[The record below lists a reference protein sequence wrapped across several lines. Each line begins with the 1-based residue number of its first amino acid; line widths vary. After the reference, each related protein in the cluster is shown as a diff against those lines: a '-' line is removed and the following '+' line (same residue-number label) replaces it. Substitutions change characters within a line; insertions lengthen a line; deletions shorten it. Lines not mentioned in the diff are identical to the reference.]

1 MDFNHYKKIIDELA
15 LSDKETKTLLQEG
28 LLDLKNRYPM
38 LDRFAVRGYTPSF
51 NDGDAC
57 TFSLEIFIN
66 NLDELD
72 ILEDDEDDEEE
83 VEVIDYNADMSRNDA
98 RACDAFITKYLSTL
112 IEKKYV
118 DDFQIVFTYTSTG
131 EVSID
136 VEDYDCGY

>member
-66 NLDELD
+66 DFDELD
-72 ILEDDEDDEEE
+72 IFEDEDEDAE
-83 VEVIDYNADMSRNDA
+83 VPDYNADMSRNDV

-112 IEKKYV
+112 IEKKYEN
-118 DDFQIVFTYTSTG
+118 DFQIIFTYTSAG
-131 EVSID
+131 KVSID
-136 VEDYDCGY
+136 VSDYDCGY